1 MANIAKRP
9 DGRWRARYRDSRGKE
24 HARHFARKVD
34 AQAWLD
40 SVTTAVQT
48 GTYVDPAKAQITVG
62 EWTTQWL
69 RAQAHL
75 KPSTR
80 ERYAGIARTH
90 IDPRWAMLRLIDLS
104 HADIQRWVG
113 NLTATRSPSTARKAH
128 RVLSLVLGLAV
139 RDGRL
144 ARNPASD
151 VRLPREAPTDR
162 HYLTHEQVHEL
173 ADACMTPGE
182 FVTKRRIERQRR
194 VCDYGLVILFLA
206 YTGVRFGEMA
216 ALRVRRLDVLA
227 RRVEI
232 SESVTSVNGALT
244 WGTPKTHA
252 RRWIG
257 IPAFLADMLG
267 EHVNGLGPD
276 DLVFTTPQGVV
287 LRASNFRRDV
297 FTPAARQ
304 VGLDGLVP
312 HTLRHT
318 AASLAIAA
326 SADVKVVQQMLGHK
340 SATMTLD
347 LYGHLFDDRLD
358 EVAGALDAA
367 ARATRQRPSKRRAE
381 RPVDQASSSRR

>member
-182 FVTKRRIERQRR
+182 FVTKRRIERQRC

-244 WGTPKTHA
+244 WWRCQPDLA
-252 RRWIG
+252 
-257 IPAFLADMLG
+257 PA
-267 EHVNGLGPD
+267 
-276 DLVFTTPQGVV
+276 
-287 LRASNFRRDV
+287 
-297 FTPAARQ
+297 
-304 VGLDGLVP
+304 
-312 HTLRHT
+312 
-318 AASLAIAA
+318 
-326 SADVKVVQQMLGHK
+326 
-340 SATMTLD
+340 
-347 LYGHLFDDRLD
+347 
-358 EVAGALDAA
+358 
-367 ARATRQRPSKRRAE
+367 
-381 RPVDQASSSRR
+381 